1 MEDNILITKA
11 KNGDNESLELLMKK
25 YKPIVNKI
33 AKRYFIIGADLN
45 DVIQEGMI
53 GLFNAYNNFDKT
65 KNASFK
71 TFASLCI
78 NRQIISAM
86 NSAYKKKIELLDESE
101 IPKNIEPLEYSP
113 EDDIILNE
121 EFETLKK
128 EISKKLSSFE
138 QVVLSN
144 FLEDYSYEEI
154 AKKLNLQKKSID
166 NALSR
171 IRNKLQ
177 YLKK

>member
-1 MEDNILITKA
+1 MEDNLLIKNA
-11 KNGDNESLELLMKK
+11 KNGDSESLDLLMKR
-25 YKPIVNKI
+25 YKPAVIKV
-33 AKRYFIIGADLN
+33 AKKYFIIGADLN

-53 GLFNAYNNFDKT
+53 GLFNAYNNFDEK
-65 KNASFK
+65 KNVQFK
-71 TFASLCI
+71 TFATLCI
-78 NRQIISAM
+78 NRQIITAV
-86 NSAYKKKIELLDESE
+86 NSAYKKKIELLDDGEKGSYE
-101 IPKNIEPLEYSP
+101 TTTYSP

-121 EFETLKK
+121 EFEILKK
-128 EISKKLSSFE
+128 EINKKLSSFE

-154 AKKLNLQKKSID
+154 AEKLNLQKKSID